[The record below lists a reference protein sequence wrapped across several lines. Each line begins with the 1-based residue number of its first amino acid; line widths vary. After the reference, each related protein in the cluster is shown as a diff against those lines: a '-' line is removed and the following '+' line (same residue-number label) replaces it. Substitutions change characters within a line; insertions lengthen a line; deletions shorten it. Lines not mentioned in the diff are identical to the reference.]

1 MHIKNFINNTHI
13 ILFMKRLFKLI
24 EKYFFII
31 ILIAVAIALVNPN
44 TFNWVLEEFMGINI
58 INVLL
63 GVILFGM
70 GTTLKIE
77 HFVNVFK
84 RPKEILLGVSAQYLI
99 MPLLAFTI
107 ASLFSLNEALTVG
120 LVLVGTVPGGTA
132 SDVITFLAK
141 GDLALS
147 VSLTAVSTVISPIL
161 TPIITLILIGNTIS
175 FSPVDM
181 FISIFQIVIIPIGLG
196 LFLNYKFPDFCE
208 ELKDYLPAVSSIVI
222 AIIVAGVIGANKEAI
237 ISSSMIIIVVIIL
250 QYFLGMALGFVIGYL
265 SGMKRKQMITIAIE
279 LCFQN
284 SGLSTSL
291 AKTHFPNLTLAT
303 VPGALYSV
311 WQNFA
316 GSILAYVFTH
326 YFAEEE

>member
-1 MHIKNFINNTHI
+1 
-13 ILFMKRLFKLI
+13 MKRLFKFI

-250 QYFLGMALGFVIGYL
+250 QYFRGMGLGFVIGYL